1 MAFIT
6 ERISEE
12 DVEKYDLLKP
22 CNEICNKYYQGEL
35 DWVDLNS
42 RSWCIDRERGIWL
55 FSVRSITI
63 GDPRDM
69 NYSGEDIWLL
79 HYKGKDIEIDL
90 RDIYNENT
98 GKKVTDNPFR
108 IIYELESIRSDI
120 GDIPKQEIV
129 DILKEILNEFK
140 GGVSVTTF
148 VPKENIQ
155 VTFVSKI

>member
-1 MAFIT
+1 MAFVT
-6 ERISEE
+6 ERISKE

-35 DWVDLNS
+35 DLVDLNS
-42 RSWCIDRERGIWL
+42 RDWCIDRERDIWL

-90 RDIYNENT
+90 RDINNENT

-108 IIYELESIRSDI
+108 IIYELESIRSDL
-120 GDIPKQEIV
+120 GDITKQEIV

-140 GGVSVTTF
+140 IGAIISI
-148 VPKENIQ
+148 PRENIQ

>member
-1 MAFIT
+1 MAFVI
-6 ERISEE
+6 EEISKE

-42 RSWCIDRERGIWL
+42 RDWCIDRERGIWL
-55 FSVRSITI
+55 FVVRSITI

-69 NYSGEDIWLL
+69 EFSGEYIWLL

-90 RDIYNENT
+90 RDIHNKNT
-98 GKKVTDNPFR
+98 STKITDNPFK

-120 GDIPKQEIV
+120 GSIPKHEIV

-140 GGVSVTTF
+140 GGEVITSSI
-148 VPKENIQ
+148 PKENIQ

>member
-1 MAFIT
+1 MAFVT
-6 ERISEE
+6 ERISKE

-90 RDIYNENT
+90 RDINNENT
-98 GKKVTDNPFR
+98 GKKVTDNPF
-108 IIYELESIRSDI
+108 ILIYELESIRSDI

-140 GGVSVTTF
+140 RGAIIDSI
-148 VPKENIQ
+148 PRENIQ
-155 VTFVSKI
+155 VTFISKI

>member
-1 MAFIT
+1 MAFVT

-12 DVEKYDLLKP
+12 DIEKYDLLKP

-42 RSWCIDRERGIWL
+42 RDWCIDRERGIWL
-55 FSVRSITI
+55 FVVRSITI

-69 NYSGEDIWLL
+69 NYSGEDIWIL

-90 RDIYNENT
+90 RNIHNEYT
-98 GKKVTDNPFR
+98 GKKDTDNPF
-108 IIYELESIRSDI
+108 ILIYELESIRSDI

-140 GGVSVTTF
+140 GGDVITYF
-148 VPKENIQ
+148 IPKENIQ
-155 VTFVSKI
+155 VIFRSKI

>member
-1 MAFIT
+1 MAFVT
-6 ERISEE
+6 ERISKE

-22 CNEICNKYYQGEL
+22 CNEICNEYYQGEL

-90 RDIYNENT
+90 RDINNENT
-98 GKKVTDNPFR
+98 GKKDTDNPF
-108 IIYELESIRSDI
+108 ILIYELESIRSDI
-120 GDIPKQEIV
+120 GDTPKQEIV
-129 DILKEILNEFK
+129 DILKEILNEYK
-140 GGVSVTTF
+140 RGAIIDSI
-148 VPKENIQ
+148 PRENIQ
-155 VTFVSKI
+155 VTFISKI

>member
-1 MAFIT
+1 MAFVT
-6 ERISEE
+6 EEISKE

-42 RSWCIDRERGIWL
+42 RDWCIDRDRGIWL
-55 FSVRSITI
+55 YVVRSITI

-69 NYSGEDIWLL
+69 EFSGEYIWLL
-79 HYKGKDIEIDL
+79 HYRGKDIEIDL
-90 RDIYNENT
+90 RNIHNENT
-98 GKKVTDNPFR
+98 STKITDNPFK

-129 DILKEILNEFK
+129 DVLKEILNEFK
-140 GGVSVTTF
+140 GGDVITYF
-148 VPKENIQ
+148 IPKENIQ
-155 VTFVSKI
+155 VIFRSKI

>member
-1 MAFIT
+1 MAFVT
-6 ERISEE
+6 EEISKE

-42 RSWCIDRERGIWL
+42 RDWCIDRERGIWL
-55 FSVRSITI
+55 FPVRSITI

-69 NYSGEDIWLL
+69 EFSGEVIWLL
-79 HYKGKDIEIDL
+79 HYRGKDIEIDL
-90 RDIYNENT
+90 RNIHNEYT
-98 GKKVTDNPFR
+98 GKKDTDNPF
-108 IIYELESIRSDI
+108 ILIYELESIRSDI

-140 GGVSVTTF
+140 GGEVITSSI
-148 VPKENIQ
+148 PKENIQ
-155 VTFVSKI
+155 VTFISKI

>member
-6 ERISEE
+6 ERISKE

-22 CNEICNKYYQGEL
+22 CNEICEKYHQSKL
-35 DWVDLNS
+35 DWVSLNS

-55 FSVRSITI
+55 FPVHMITI

-69 NYSGEDIWLL
+69 EFSGEDIWIL

-90 RDIYNENT
+90 RKIYNEYT
-98 GKKVTDNPFR
+98 GKKDTDNPF
-108 IIYELESIRSDI
+108 ILIYELESIRSDL

-129 DILKEILNEFK
+129 DILKEILNEYK
-140 GGVSVTTF
+140 LGAIISI
-148 VPKENIQ
+148 PRENIQ
-155 VTFVSKI
+155 VIFRSKI

>member
-6 ERISEE
+6 EYISKE
-12 DVEKYDLLKP
+12 DIEKYDLLKP
-22 CNEICNKYYQGEL
+22 SNEICNKYHQGEL

-55 FSVRSITI
+55 FPVRMITI

-69 NYSGEDIWLL
+69 EFSGEDIWLL
-79 HYKGKDIEIDL
+79 HYRGKDIEIDL
-90 RDIYNENT
+90 RNIHNKNT
-98 GKKVTDNPFR
+98 STKITDNPFK

-140 GGVSVTTF
+140 GGVSVTTS
-148 VPKENIQ
+148 VPKENIR
-155 VTFVSKI
+155 VTFISKI

>member
-6 ERISEE
+6 ERISKE
-12 DVEKYDLLKP
+12 DIEKYDLLKP
-22 CNEICNKYYQGEL
+22 CNEIFKKYHQGEL
-35 DWVDLNS
+35 DWANLNS
-42 RSWCIDRERGIWL
+42 RSWCIDRDRGIWL
-55 FSVRSITI
+55 FVVRSIII

-69 NYSGEDIWLL
+69 NYSGEVIWLL

-98 GKKVTDNPFR
+98 STKITDNPFK

-140 GGVSVTTF
+140 GGDVITYF
-148 VPKENIQ
+148 IPKENIQ
-155 VTFVSKI
+155 VIFRSKI

>member
-6 ERISEE
+6 ERISKE

-55 FSVRSITI
+55 FPVRSITI

-69 NYSGEDIWLL
+69 EFSGEDIWLL
-79 HYKGKDIEIDL
+79 HYRGKDIEIDL
-90 RDIYNENT
+90 RNIHNKNT
-98 GKKVTDNPFR
+98 STKITDNPFR

-140 GGVSVTTF
+140 RGAIIDSI
-148 VPKENIQ
+148 PRENIQ
-155 VTFVSKI
+155 VTFISKI

>member
-1 MAFIT
+1 MAFVT
-6 ERISEE
+6 EEISKE

-42 RSWCIDRERGIWL
+42 RDWCIDRDRGIWL
-55 FSVRSITI
+55 FVVRSITI

-69 NYSGEDIWLL
+69 NYSGEDIWIL

-90 RDIYNENT
+90 RNIHNEYT
-98 GKKVTDNPFR
+98 GKKDTDNPF
-108 IIYELESIRSDI
+108 ILIYELESIRSDL
-120 GDIPKQEIV
+120 GDITKQEIV
-129 DILKEILNEFK
+129 DILKEILNEY
-140 GGVSVTTF
+140 GDGVSI

-155 VTFVSKI
+155 VTFISKI

>member
-1 MAFIT
+1 MAFVT
-6 ERISEE
+6 ERISKE

-55 FSVRSITI
+55 FSVCSITI

-69 NYSGEDIWLL
+69 EFSGEDIWIL

-90 RDIYNENT
+90 RNIHNEYT
-98 GKKVTDNPFR
+98 GKKDTDNPF
-108 IIYELESIRSDI
+108 ILIYELESIRSDL

-129 DILKEILNEFK
+129 DILKEILNEY
-140 GGVSVTTF
+140 GDGVSI

>member
-1 MAFIT
+1 MAFVI
-6 ERISEE
+6 EEISKE

-42 RSWCIDRERGIWL
+42 RDWCIDRERGIWL
-55 FSVRSITI
+55 FVVRSITI

-69 NYSGEDIWLL
+69 NYSGEDIWIL

-90 RDIYNENT
+90 RNIHNEYT
-98 GKKVTDNPFR
+98 GKKDTDNPF
-108 IIYELESIRSDI
+108 ILIYELESIRSDL
-120 GDIPKQEIV
+120 GDITKQEIV

-140 GGVSVTTF
+140 GGEVITSS
-148 VPKENIQ
+148 VPKENIR
-155 VTFVSKI
+155 VTFISKI

>member
-1 MAFIT
+1 MAFVT
-6 ERISEE
+6 ERISKE

-35 DWVDLNS
+35 DLVDLNS
-42 RSWCIDRERGIWL
+42 RDWCIDRDRGIWL
-55 FSVRSITI
+55 FVVRSITI

-69 NYSGEDIWLL
+69 NYSGEDIWIL

-90 RDIYNENT
+90 RNIHNEYT
-98 GKKVTDNPFR
+98 GKKDTDNPF
-108 IIYELESIRSDI
+108 ILIYELESIRSDI

-129 DILKEILNEFK
+129 DILKEILNEYGD
-140 GGVSVTTF
+140 GGSIIS
-148 VPKENIQ
+148 KENIQ

>member
-6 ERISEE
+6 ERISKE
-12 DVEKYDLLKP
+12 DIEKYDLLKP
-22 CNEICNKYYQGEL
+22 SNDICEKYHQVNLE
-35 DWVDLNS
+35 WAILNS

-55 FSVRSITI
+55 FPICSITI

-69 NYSGEDIWLL
+69 EFSGEDIWLL
-79 HYKGKDIEIDL
+79 HYRGKDIEIDL

-98 GKKVTDNPFR
+98 STKITDNPFK

-140 GGVSVTTF
+140 GGDVITYF
-148 VPKENIQ
+148 IPKENIQ
-155 VTFVSKI
+155 VTFISKI

>member
-1 MAFIT
+1 MAFVT
-6 ERISEE
+6 EEISKE

-42 RSWCIDRERGIWL
+42 RDWCIDRERGIWL
-55 FSVRSITI
+55 FVVRSITI

-69 NYSGEDIWLL
+69 EFSGEVIWLL

-140 GGVSVTTF
+140 GGVSVTTS

-155 VTFVSKI
+155 VNFISKI